1 MYSPKFKVWCNCAAP
16 KCVQVLYHYIQQGGV
31 MEDVWKMTNLTDEDE
46 DENKT
51 RGIEGT

>member
-1 MYSPKFKVWCNCAAP
+1 MCTSNASLYSTGWC
-16 KCVQVLYHYIQQGGV
+16 YGRS